1 MEKIFKG
8 KTVLLG
14 VTGCIAAYKSAE
26 IISKLNYY
34 GANVQVIMT
43 KNACEFIT
51 PLTLETLSKNL
62 VVTDMFAN
70 KRTWEVE
77 HISLAQ
83 KADICLIAPATA
95 NVIGKVSNGIADDML
110 TTTIMAIPDSTP
122 VVFAPAMNT
131 NMYNNAIVQNNIKTL
146 KSYDKY
152 YFVEPA
158 NGRLACGDIG
168 KGKLAKV
175 DTIVEF
181 VAEILNKE

>member
-14 VTGCIAAYKSAE
+14 VTGCIAVYKAAD
-26 IISKLNYY
+26 IINKLSYY

-43 KNACEFIT
+43 KNACQFIT

-62 VVTDMFAN
+62 VVTDMFAS

-95 NVIGKVSNGIADDML
+95 NIIGKVSNGIADDML
-110 TTTIMAIPDSTP
+110 TTTIMAIPSSTP

-131 NMYNNAIVQNNIKTL
+131 NMYNNAIVQNNIKAL
-146 KSYDKY
+146 KNYDKY

-158 NGRLACGDIG
+158 SGRLACGDIG
-168 KGKLAKV
+168 TGKLAKV

-181 VAEILNKE
+181 VAKVLNKE